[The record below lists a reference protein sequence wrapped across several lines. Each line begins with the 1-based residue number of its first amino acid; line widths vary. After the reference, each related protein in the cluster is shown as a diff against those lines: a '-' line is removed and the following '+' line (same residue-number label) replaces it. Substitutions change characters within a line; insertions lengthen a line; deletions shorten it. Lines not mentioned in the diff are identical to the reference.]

1 MEIKETASKYQTVY
15 DELKRE
21 IVSGRLAP
29 GEKMPSELKLM
40 ERYDFSRQ
48 TIRKALEEL
57 TKDGYIHKVQGS
69 GSFVK
74 SPHAGGKNAKTVI
87 FIALFFMVFPAPS
100 HIEVSVYRAG
110 MQSIPLS
117 QVAFNPHI

>member
-57 TKDGYIHKVQGS
+57 TKDGYLHS
-69 GSFVK
+69 SFC
-74 SPHAGGKNAKTVI
+74 T
-87 FIALFFMVFPAPS
+87 ALFFLP
-100 HIEVSVYRAG
+100 VYRWSRKSAERKRICFKH
-110 MQSIPLS
+110 QLF
-117 QVAFNPHI
+117 Q

>member
-48 TIRKALEEL
+48 TIRRTA
-57 TKDGYIHKVQGS
+57 
-69 GSFVK
+69 
-74 SPHAGGKNAKTVI
+74 I
-87 FIALFFMVFPAPS
+87 FIKYREAAAL
-100 HIEVSVYRAG
+100 
-110 MQSIPLS
+110 
-117 QVAFNPHI
+117 